1 MRGTIRTQR
10 WVLAY
15 QRGTPAADC
24 RQNGMLTAVLLNA
37 DTPGD
42 ANWVR
47 LKMQIYGDGMRLW
60 A

>member
-1 MRGTIRTQR
+1 
-10 WVLAY
+10 
-15 QRGTPAADC
+15 
-24 RQNGMLTAVLLNA
+24 MLTAVLLNA

-47 LKMQIYGDGMRLW
+47 LKMQIYGDGMGLW